1 MVCWA
6 GGPYEKTM
14 KSKLLPRLTFLAL
27 FLIISASIG
36 YAQDVIVTKDG
47 STVLAKVLKITKTE
61 VTYKKH
67 SNLQGPDYTM
77 SVSDIVSINYENGT
91 KETFN
96 PVVSQTE
103 VQSSTDI
110 FTTDV
115 KTNDLELLRSYKNV
129 SNMQGK
135 IKKRRMIGWIGGGA
149 LFAVSGALLT
159 AYLVS
164 DGAMD
169 DEIATILSSSLAGA
183 GVAWCVGWNISANRL
198 KKKLDSQYSQIPLF
212 EQDIFNGKNSKLV
225 AGVDALKLGDINQNT
240 YAVGVSLKYNF

>member
-110 FTTDV
+110 FTTVV
-115 KTNDLELLRSYKNV
+115 KINDLELLRSYKNV
-129 SNMQGK
+129 SDMQGK

-149 LFAVSGALLT
+149 LVAAAG
-159 AYLVS
+159 AYLISVEYP
-164 DGAMD
+164 D
-169 DEIATILSSSLAGA
+169 DNLIPICCLGGA
-183 GVAWCVGWNISANRL
+183 GVLWCVGWNISANRL
-198 KKKLDSQYSQIPLF
+198 KFSR
-212 EQDIFNGKNSKLV
+212 
-225 AGVDALKLGDINQNT
+225 
-240 YAVGVSLKYNF
+240 

>member
-1 MVCWA
+1 
-6 GGPYEKTM
+6 M
-14 KSKLLPRLTFLAL
+14 KSKLSPRLTFLAL

-149 LFAVSGALLT
+149 LFAAGGVILASHLFYDEGAFDGSFGAILGGS
-159 AYLVS
+159 LV
-164 DGAMD
+164 
-169 DEIATILSSSLAGA
+169 GA

-212 EQDIFNGKNSKLV
+212 EQDVFNGKNSKLV
-225 AGVDALKLGDINQNT
+225 AGVDALKLGDRNQNT

>member
-1 MVCWA
+1 
-6 GGPYEKTM
+6 M

-67 SNLQGPDYTM
+67 SNLQGPEYTM

-115 KTNDLELLRSYKNV
+115 KTNDLELLRLYKNV
-129 SNMQGK
+129 GDQGK

-149 LFAVSGALLT
+149 LFAAGGVILASHLFYDEGAFDGSFGAILGGS
-159 AYLVS
+159 LVS
-164 DGAMD
+164 
-169 DEIATILSSSLAGA
+169 A

-212 EQDIFNGKNSKLV
+212 EQDVFNGKNSKLV
-225 AGVDALKLGDINQNT
+225 AGVDALKLGDRNQNT

>member
-1 MVCWA
+1 M
-6 GGPYEKTM
+6 KT
-14 KSKLLPRLTFLAL
+14 KLFPRLTLLAL
-27 FLIISASIG
+27 FLTICASVG

-47 STVLAKVLKITKTE
+47 STVLAKVIKITKTE

-67 SNLQGPDYTM
+67 SNLQGPEYTM

-91 KETFN
+91 KEAFN
-96 PVVSQTE
+96 PVVSQTA

-129 SNMQGK
+129 IDMQGK
-135 IKKRRMIGWIGGGA
+135 IKKKRMIGWIGGGA
-149 LFAVSGALLT
+149 LFAAGGAILFSHLFYDEG
-159 AYLVS
+159 AF
-164 DGAMD
+164 DGS
-169 DEIATILSSSLAGA
+169 IGPILGGSLAGA
-183 GVAWCVGWNISANRL
+183 GVLWCVGWNISANRL

-212 EQDIFNGKNSKLV
+212 EQDVFNGKNSKLV
-225 AGVDALKLGDINQNT
+225 AGVDALKLGDRNQNT